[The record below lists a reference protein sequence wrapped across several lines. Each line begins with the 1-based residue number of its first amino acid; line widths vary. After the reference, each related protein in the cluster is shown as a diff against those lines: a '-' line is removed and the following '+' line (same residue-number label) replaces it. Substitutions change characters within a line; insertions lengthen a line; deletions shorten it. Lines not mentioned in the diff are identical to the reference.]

1 MKIVCCK
8 CECEIDEKR
17 GDGVTYS
24 YCDRCVAVAGLE
36 IGLERSEAGERRAR
50 QVLEALDHPLGG
62 SDNPL
67 LRAKREAELESW
79 ADRVL
84 EIKTKISELNS

>member
-8 CECEIDEKR
+8 CDREIDEKR
-17 GDGVTYS
+17 GEGIMYS

-36 IGLERSEAGERRAR
+36 IVLEKAETGERRAR
-50 QVLEALDHPLGG
+50 QVVEALDHPLGG

-67 LRAKREAELESW
+67 LRAKREAEFECW
-79 ADRVL
+79 EDRVS
-84 EIKTKISELNS
+84 EIKTKIAELNS